1 MADYQ
6 ENSDPATGNPTTIGQ
21 EEQLHALYSKKLILV
36 FSILFST
43 IFATVLLMANL
54 RTLGKERARI
64 QVLLFGFLYLLLTAT
79 VLQVFELPPNLT
91 FVANVIGAAI
101 LNEYFWNTHIGRDL
115 EYKKKGWIKPA
126 GISLGI
132 ALIFFFLLLSL

>member
-1 MADYQ
+1 MATQQ
-6 ENSDPATGNPTTIGQ
+6 ENQHSESGNTTTLKQ
-21 EEQLHALYSKKLILV
+21 EEQLPHLYSKKLILV

-43 IFATVLLMANL
+43 IFAAALMMSNL
-54 RTLGKERARI
+54 RAVGKEKARI
-64 QVLLFGFLYLLLTAT
+64 QVLLFAFLYLLLTAT

-91 FVANVIGAAI
+91 FIANVIGAAI
-101 LNEYFWNTHIGRDL
+101 LNEYFWNNHMGRDL
-115 EYKKKGWIKPA
+115 EYHKKGWLKPA